1 MTTDRSAP
9 RTAKGRRRDA
19 VTVSLSHGPAI
30 FARLLRPA
38 GRPGRGQSGGY
49 QEEMLEA
56 QGLSKSFYGTPAVSD
71 VSFRVESGEILGFLG
86 PNGAGKTTTMRMI
99 TGFLAPTA
107 GRVTLADVDV
117 TEKPLLA
124 KRALGYLPETLALY
138 PEMRVREYLAFR
150 AELCGVPGRDV
161 KAFVD
166 EALGKCF
173 VNDVASSPIGNLS
186 KGYRQRVGLAGA
198 LVHKPKVLVLD
209 EPTVGLDPRQI
220 VKVRE
225 LIRDLKKDHTILLS
239 THILPEAELV
249 CDRILII
256 DRGRIVA
263 SGTPET
269 LRHQMSQMPSVTVAL
284 KGEVPEADAV
294 FRGLPGVS
302 GASRIGAGG
311 ETRVTLDG
319 ESGAD
324 LRESVFKE
332 VVTRGCTLLELTPR
346 QASLEDVF
354 VRLVS
359 RDAAV
364 EVDTQPGVDSSV
376 ETPAAG
382 TKVAP

>member
-1 MTTDRSAP
+1 
-9 RTAKGRRRDA
+9 
-19 VTVSLSHGPAI
+19 
-30 FARLLRPA
+30 
-38 GRPGRGQSGGY
+38 
-49 QEEMLEA
+49 MLEA
-56 QGLSKSFYGTPAVSD
+56 QGLSKSFYGTPAVTD

-117 TEKPLLA
+117 REKPLLA

-138 PEMRVREYLAFR
+138 PEMRVREYVAFR

-161 KAFVD
+161 KALVD

-173 VNDVASSPIGNLS
+173 VEDVASSPIGNLS

-225 LIRDLKKDHTILLS
+225 LIRDLRKDHTILLS

-256 DRGRIVA
+256 DKGRIVA

-269 LRHQMSQMPSVTVAL
+269 LRHQMSQMPSVTVSL

-294 FRGLPGVS
+294 FRQLPGVS

-319 ESGAD
+319 ESGTD

-332 VVTRGCTLLELTPR
+332 AVTRGWTLLELTPR

-364 EVDTQPGVDSSV
+364 EVDTQPGVGPNV

-382 TKVAP
+382 TGVAP

>member
-1 MTTDRSAP
+1 
-9 RTAKGRRRDA
+9 
-19 VTVSLSHGPAI
+19 
-30 FARLLRPA
+30 
-38 GRPGRGQSGGY
+38 
-49 QEEMLEA
+49 MLEA
-56 QGLSKSFYGTPAVSD
+56 QGLSKSFYGTPAVTD

-99 TGFLAPTA
+99 TGFLTPTA

-117 TEKPLLA
+117 AENPILA
-124 KRALGYLPETLALY
+124 KRSLGYLPETLALY
-138 PEMRVREYLAFR
+138 PEMRAREYVAFR
-150 AELCGVPGRDV
+150 AELCGVARRDV
-161 KAFVD
+161 KARVD

-173 VNDVASSPIGNLS
+173 VDDVAAKPIGNLS

-220 VKVRE
+220 VKVRA
-225 LIRDLKKDHTILLS
+225 LIRDLRKDHTILLS
-239 THILPEAELV
+239 THILPEVELV

-256 DRGRIVA
+256 DKGRIVA

-269 LRHQMSQMPSVTVAL
+269 LRHQMSQTPSVTVAL
-284 KGEVPEADAV
+284 KGEVPEADGV
-294 FRGLPGVS
+294 LRQLPGVA

-311 ETRVTLDG
+311 ETRVMLEGMPGT
-319 ESGAD
+319 D

-332 VVTRGCTLLELTPR
+332 SVLRGWTLLELTPR
-346 QASLEDVF
+346 EVSLEDVF

-364 EVDTQPGVDSSV
+364 EVDTLPGAVDPDAA
-376 ETPAAG
+376 TPAPG
-382 TKVAP
+382 TEARP

>member
-1 MTTDRSAP
+1 
-9 RTAKGRRRDA
+9 
-19 VTVSLSHGPAI
+19 
-30 FARLLRPA
+30 
-38 GRPGRGQSGGY
+38 
-49 QEEMLEA
+49 MLEA
-56 QGLSKSFYGTPAVSD
+56 QGLSKSFYGTPAVTD

-117 TEKPLLA
+117 MEKPLLA

-138 PEMRVREYLAFR
+138 PEMRVKEYVAFR

-173 VNDVASSPIGNLS
+173 VDDVASNPISNLS

-225 LIRDLKKDHTILLS
+225 LIRDLRKDHTILLS

-256 DRGRIVA
+256 DKGRIVA
-263 SGTPET
+263 SGTPEM

-284 KGEVPEADAV
+284 KGEVPEADSV
-294 FRGLPGVS
+294 FRQLPGVS

-319 ESGAD
+319 DPGTD

-332 VVTRGCTLLELTPR
+332 AVTRGWTLLELTPR

-359 RDAAV
+359 RDSAV
-364 EVDTQPGVDSSV
+364 EVDTQPGVDPNV
-376 ETPAAG
+376 QTPTAG
-382 TKVAP
+382 TEVAP

>member
-1 MTTDRSAP
+1 
-9 RTAKGRRRDA
+9 
-19 VTVSLSHGPAI
+19 
-30 FARLLRPA
+30 
-38 GRPGRGQSGGY
+38 
-49 QEEMLEA
+49 MLEV
-56 QGLSKSFYGTPAVSD
+56 QGLSKSFYGTPAVTD

-117 TEKPLLA
+117 ARKPLLA

-138 PEMRVREYLAFR
+138 PEMRVREYVAFR
-150 AELCGVPGRDV
+150 AQLCGVPGRDA
-161 KAFVD
+161 KARVD

-173 VNDVASSPIGNLS
+173 VDDVASTPIGNLS

-209 EPTVGLDPRQI
+209 EPTVGLDPQQI
-220 VKVRE
+220 VKVRA

-239 THILPEAELV
+239 THILPEVELV

-269 LRHQMSQMPSVTVAL
+269 LRHQMSQTPSVTVAL
-284 KGEVPEADAV
+284 KGEVPEADLV
-294 FRGLPGVS
+294 FRQLPGVAA
-302 GASRIGAGG
+302 ASRIGAGG
-311 ETRVTLDG
+311 ETRVMLDG
-319 ESGAD
+319 VPGAD
-324 LRESVFKE
+324 LRESIFKE
-332 VVTRGCTLLELTPR
+332 SITRGWTLLELSPR
-346 QASLEDVF
+346 EASLEDVF

-359 RDAAV
+359 RDAAA
-364 EVDTQPGVDSSV
+364 EPDLEPGVDPDAPK
-376 ETPAAG
+376 PAAR
-382 TKVAP
+382 TEVPS